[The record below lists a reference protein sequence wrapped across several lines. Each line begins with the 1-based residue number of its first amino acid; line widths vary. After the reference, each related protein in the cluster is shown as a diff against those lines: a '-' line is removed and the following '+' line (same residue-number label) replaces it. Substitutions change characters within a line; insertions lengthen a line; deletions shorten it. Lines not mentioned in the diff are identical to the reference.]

1 MAKTILN
8 TVIAIDPDASTVT
21 FYSMTG
27 NEKSTI
33 TTESVSYRARPFDSE
48 FFEKFTDILRKYA
61 EKHPSDV
68 AAKVTVVLPNRVIAQ
83 DTINVP
89 TIKKLQ
95 MNSSVD
101 VSMERIYKNKAN
113 LKINKFLAA
122 QNKQYSTYSLTMIR
136 SQLLAAIYTACSTS
150 KMMASTVTFVSNAA
164 VNAAQILSPKL
175 KNASYLLLDIKEES
189 AHFAFV
195 AKGRTTGSYSLP
207 FGASILRGGKKLAS
221 EDMLFDHSLG
231 ELTVLNAKER
241 AKAKALTVM
250 GDDSATQ
257 VGQAQANDAVDAVD
271 NPDSFEDDTPSIV
284 STPTVE
290 STNTIKVLP
299 KKQPRKLPKF
309 MLRPTPETE
318 EGYTYENFRIFMKW
332 ALSLI
337 QGNKKLTEQGK
348 PETVVVNMDPE
359 FAFLFDMINAEKE
372 ENGLEFQP
380 LELHNEK
387 PIVWQNLELYGGFFT
402 NNFNKTNNF

>member
-122 QNKQYSTYSLTMIR
+122 
-136 SQLLAAIYTACSTS
+136 
-150 KMMASTVTFVSNAA
+150 
-164 VNAAQILSPKL
+164 
-175 KNASYLLLDIKEES
+175 KNA
-189 AHFAFV
+189 
-195 AKGRTTGSYSLP
+195 
-207 FGASILRGGKKLAS
+207 
-221 EDMLFDHSLG
+221 
-231 ELTVLNAKER
+231 
-241 AKAKALTVM
+241 
-250 GDDSATQ
+250 
-257 VGQAQANDAVDAVD
+257 
-271 NPDSFEDDTPSIV
+271 
-284 STPTVE
+284 
-290 STNTIKVLP
+290 
-299 KKQPRKLPKF
+299 
-309 MLRPTPETE
+309 
-318 EGYTYENFRIFMKW
+318 
-332 ALSLI
+332 
-337 QGNKKLTEQGK
+337 
-348 PETVVVNMDPE
+348 
-359 FAFLFDMINAEKE
+359 
-372 ENGLEFQP
+372 
-380 LELHNEK
+380 
-387 PIVWQNLELYGGFFT
+387 
-402 NNFNKTNNF
+402 